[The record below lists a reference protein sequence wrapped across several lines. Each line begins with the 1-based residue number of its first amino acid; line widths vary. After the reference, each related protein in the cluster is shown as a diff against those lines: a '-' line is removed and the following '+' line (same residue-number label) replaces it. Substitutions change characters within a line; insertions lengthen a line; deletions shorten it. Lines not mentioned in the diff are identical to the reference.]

1 MLNLPTQCKHILGP
15 SLVLV
20 LAFVLYL
27 FEPLSSQY
35 LAFERE
41 KIQSLELWRLLSG
54 NFLHTN
60 FSHLILNALGLSL
73 LWALHGQYFSTKTY
87 LIIFHLISLAC
98 TLGIY
103 SFAERLSWYV
113 GLSGTL
119 HGMFVLGAYFDIRA
133 GMKSGWLLLLGV
145 WAKIAH
151 EQYFGASKEVAEL
164 IGASVATEAHLYG
177 AISGMLLV
185 FYFLMLNSHSH
196 SKIQKLKIKLKNQE

>member
-1 MLNLPTQCKHILGP
+1 MLNLPTQCKHILAP
-15 SLVLV
+15 SLLLV

-35 LAFERE
+35 LAFDRG

-73 LWALHGQYFSTKTY
+73 LWALHGQYFTTKAY
-87 LIIFHLISLAC
+87 LIIFLLLSLAC

-103 SFAERLSWYV
+103 IFAERLSWYV

-119 HGMFVLGAYFDIRA
+119 HGLFVLGAFKDIQT
-133 GMKSGWLLLLGV
+133 GLKSGWLLLIGV

-151 EQYFGASKEVAEL
+151 EQWYGASEDVAQL
-164 IGASVATEAHLYG
+164 IGANVAIEAHLFG
-177 AISGMLLV
+177 ALSGMLLILYYLLPGNRDSV
-185 FYFLMLNSHSH
+185 TAEHKKTRQN
-196 SKIQKLKIKLKNQE
+196 KAK